1 MASAPTRQ
9 AWLHG
14 GRIAQTTAAV
24 ALWHLLLFGG
34 ALVSLFPLFW
44 LVSTALKL
52 DGREW
57 LFPPEWIPNPAR
69 PENFLDAWRELP
81 ALLFLRNSTAVALLA
96 TAGNVLAASF
106 VAFGFARL
114 RFVGRDF
121 WFLVLVS
128 TLMLPSVVT
137 LIPTFILFRYLH
149 WFDTLLPLIVPSWL
163 GGGAFNVFLIRQ
175 FYATLPMELDEAARV
190 DGASSFWIY
199 WRVLL
204 PLSGPALAAVAIF
217 GFIHHWNDFLGP
229 LVFTNSVET
238 RTLAVGLKLLQ
249 SAYGTSWNLIMAGSV
264 WMLLPVLVLFFV
276 AQRYF
281 IRGIALTG
289 MAGR

>member
-9 AWLHG
+9 AWLRG
-14 GRIAQTTAAV
+14 GRMVQTTVAV
-24 ALWHLLLFGG
+24 ALWHLLLCGG

-52 DGREW
+52 NGREW

-114 RFVGRDF
+114 RFVGRDV

-217 GFIHHWNDFLGP
+217 GFIHHWNDFLNP

>member
-1 MASAPTRQ
+1 M
-9 AWLHG
+9 
-14 GRIAQTTAAV
+14 AQTTAAV